1 LNKERNLEDKSTQM
15 MRKRIYRKFPHREI
29 EFEQKYRYH
38 SDLPF
43 FTKVMANMNGKF
55 GMFVTESLTQRGH
68 RIQAKREI
76 HIEIVTNGIDF
87 TPLNYENV
95 DDVAQSI
102 EKEGIIDFRLRLEYS
117 YLDGKYNRVAFK
129 GDVYLLRAS
138 LENELL
144 VLQINH
150 IEGPKR
156 TECGRVADTI
166 IDELRRGS

>member
-1 LNKERNLEDKSTQM
+1 V
-15 MRKRIYRKFPHREI
+15 

-43 FTKVMANMNGKF
+43 FVKVMANMDGKF
-55 GMFVTESLTQRGH
+55 GMFVTESVTKRGH

-76 HIEIVTNGIDF
+76 GVEIVANGIDF
-87 TPLNYENV
+87 SPLNYDTVEGV
-95 DDVAQSI
+95 LDTL
-102 EKEGIIDFRLRLEYS
+102 ETEGIVDFRIHLRYS
-117 YLDGKYNRVAFK
+117 YLDGKYNRVPFR
-129 GDVYLLRAS
+129 GDIYLVRAI
-138 LENELL
+138 LEHELL

-150 IEGPKR
+150 IDGPKR

>member
-1 LNKERNLEDKSTQM
+1 M
-15 MRKRIYRKFPHREI
+15 MRKRIYHRFPHREV

-43 FTKVMANMNGKF
+43 FTKVMANMDGKF
-55 GMFVTESLTQRGH
+55 GMFVTESVSQRGH

-76 HIEIVTNGIDF
+76 RVEIVTNGIDF
-87 TPLNYENV
+87 APLNYENV
-95 DDVAQSI
+95 DEIIATI
-102 EKEGIIDFRLRLEYS
+102 EQEGILDFRISLNYS
-117 YLDGKYNRVAFK
+117 YLDGKYNRVPFR
-129 GDVYLLRAS
+129 GDIYLVRAI

-150 IEGPKR
+150 IDGQKR
-156 TECGRVADTI
+156 TECGRLADTI

>member
-1 LNKERNLEDKSTQM
+1 M
-15 MRKRIYRKFPHREI
+15 MRKRIYHRFPHRTV

-43 FTKVMANMNGKF
+43 FVKVMANMDGKF
-55 GMFVTESLTQRGH
+55 GMFVTESVTKRGH

-76 HIEIVTNGIDF
+76 GVEIVANGIDF
-87 TPLNYENV
+87 SPLNYDTVEGV
-95 DDVAQSI
+95 LDTLDP
-102 EKEGIIDFRLRLEYS
+102 EGIVDFRIHLRYS
-117 YLDGKYNRVAFK
+117 YLDGKYNRVPFR
-129 GDVYLLRAS
+129 GDIYLVRAI
-138 LENELL
+138 LEHELL

-150 IEGPKR
+150 IDGPKR

>member
-1 LNKERNLEDKSTQM
+1 M
-15 MRKRIYRKFPHREI
+15 MRKRIYHRFPHREV

-43 FTKVMANMNGKF
+43 FTKVMANMDGKF
-55 GMFVTESLTQRGH
+55 GMFVTESVSQRGH

-76 HIEIVTNGIDF
+76 RVEIVTNGIDF
-87 TPLNYENV
+87 APLSYENV
-95 DDVAQSI
+95 DEIIATI
-102 EKEGIIDFRLRLEYS
+102 EQEGILDFRISLNYS
-117 YLDGKYNRVAFK
+117 YLDGKYNRVPFR
-129 GDVYLLRAS
+129 GDIYLVRAI

-150 IEGPKR
+150 IDGQKR
-156 TECGRVADTI
+156 TECGRLADTI

>member
-1 LNKERNLEDKSTQM
+1 M
-15 MRKRIYRKFPHREI
+15 

-43 FTKVMANMNGKF
+43 FVKVMANMDGKF
-55 GMFVTESLTQRGH
+55 GMFVTESVTQRGH

-76 HIEIVTNGIDF
+76 AVEVVTNGIDF
-87 TPLNYENV
+87 SPLNYDNV
-95 DDVAQSI
+95 NDVAETL
-102 EKEGIIDFRLRLEYS
+102 EKEGIMDFRIHLRYS
-117 YLDGKYNRVAFK
+117 YLDGKYNRVPFR
-129 GDVYLLRAS
+129 GDIYLVRAI

-150 IEGPKR
+150 IDGPKR

>member
-1 LNKERNLEDKSTQM
+1 M
-15 MRKRIYRKFPHREI
+15 MRKRIYHRFPHRQV

-43 FTKVMANMNGKF
+43 FIKVMANMDGKF
-55 GMFVTESLTQRGH
+55 GMFVTESVTQRGH

-76 HIEIVTNGIDF
+76 RVEIVTNGIDF
-87 TPLNYENV
+87 ASLNYDNV
-95 DDVAQSI
+95 DEIIGTI
-102 EKEGIIDFRLRLEYS
+102 EKEGIIDFKIYLNYS
-117 YLDGKYNRVAFK
+117 YLDGKYNRVPFR
-129 GDVYLLRAS
+129 GDIYLVRAI
-138 LENELL
+138 LENELM

-150 IEGPKR
+150 IDGQKR

>member
-1 LNKERNLEDKSTQM
+1 M
-15 MRKRIYRKFPHREI
+15 MRKRIYHRFPHRQI

-43 FTKVMANMNGKF
+43 FTKVMANMDGKF
-55 GMFVTESLTQRGH
+55 GMFVTESVTQRGH

-76 HIEIVTNGIDF
+76 RVEIVTNGLDF
-87 TPLNYENV
+87 APLNYENV
-95 DDVAQSI
+95 DEIIGTI
-102 EKEGIIDFRLRLEYS
+102 EKEGILDFRISLNYS
-117 YLDGKYNRVAFK
+117 YLDGKYNRVPFR
-129 GDVYLLRAS
+129 GDIYLVRAI

-150 IEGPKR
+150 IDGQKR

>member
-1 LNKERNLEDKSTQM
+1 MKVAEDDQPM
-15 MRKRIYRKFPHREI
+15 MRKRIYHRFPHREV

-43 FTKVMANMNGKF
+43 FTRVMANMDGKF
-55 GMFVTESLTQRGH
+55 GMFVTESITQRGH

-76 HIEIVTNGIDF
+76 RVEIVTNGVDF
-87 TPLNYENV
+87 GPLNYDNV
-95 DDVAQSI
+95 DEIVESI
-102 EKEGIIDFRLRLEYS
+102 EKEGILDFRVQLHYS
-117 YLDGKYNRVAFK
+117 YLDGKYNRVAFR
-129 GDVYLLRAS
+129 GDVYLVRAI

-150 IEGPKR
+150 IDGQKR

>member
-1 LNKERNLEDKSTQM
+1 V
-15 MRKRIYRKFPHREI
+15 

-43 FTKVMANMNGKF
+43 FVKVMANMDGKF
-55 GMFVTESLTQRGH
+55 GMFVTESVTKRGH

-76 HIEIVTNGIDF
+76 SVEIVANGIDF
-87 TPLNYENV
+87 SPLNYDTVE
-95 DDVAQSI
+95 DVL
-102 EKEGIIDFRLRLEYS
+102 ETLETEGIVDFRIHLRYS
-117 YLDGKYNRVAFK
+117 YLDGKYNRVPFR
-129 GDVYLLRAS
+129 GDIYLARAI
-138 LENELL
+138 LEHELL

-150 IEGPKR
+150 IDGPKR